1 LSVNGPPS
9 PWWYRNRGPLIGA
22 IYGCGF
28 FLGYLQFGSAPAA
41 PAAVTWG
48 LHWGAWG
55 VYSLF
60 WAGIQVA
67 LLGWLVRFLGTA
79 YLRGDVVFAADV
91 QRDRLI
97 VAGPF
102 SFTRNPLYLGNDLL
116 ALGLGLYAPPVGF
129 AIIALGNIIFGII
142 LAGEEQQQLLKQ
154 YGAEYVAYSKA
165 VPPFLPRLMPAK
177 FPVNATVTPSWRNA
191 FRTES
196 WALALALA
204 PAPIAL
210 AGARGTIASGLIWV
224 AAIGLFVAI
233 SHVSRAKRSPM
244 PRSEDDR

>member
-1 LSVNGPPS
+1 MSVNAAPS

-22 IYGCGF
+22 IYACGF
-28 FLGYLQFGSAPAA
+28 FLGYLQFGAPPDA
-41 PAAVTWG
+41 PAAVAWG

-60 WAGIQVA
+60 WAGIQIA
-67 LLGWLVRFLGTA
+67 LLGWLARYFGSA

-116 ALGLGLYAPPVGF
+116 AIGIGLYAPPFGF
-129 AIIALGNIIFGII
+129 AIIVLGNIIFGII

-154 YGAEYVAYSKA
+154 YGAQYVAYCKA

-177 FPVNATVTPSWRNA
+177 FAPGATVTPSWRNA
-191 FRTES
+191 FRSES

-210 AGARGTIASGLIWV
+210 AGARGTMASAIIWF
-224 AAIGLFVAI
+224 AAIGLFIAI
-233 SHVSRAKRSPM
+233 SHTGRARRSPM
-244 PRSEDDR
+244 PQSEDDR

>member
-1 LSVNGPPS
+1 LSVNAPPS

-28 FLGYLQFGSAPAA
+28 FLGYLQFGDAHAV

-48 LHWGAWG
+48 LRSGAWG

-60 WAGIQVA
+60 WAGVQLA
-67 LLGWLVRFLGTA
+67 LLGWLARYFGTA
-79 YLRGDVVFAADV
+79 YLHGDVVFAADV

-102 SFTRNPLYLGNDLL
+102 RYTRNPLYLGNDLL
-116 ALGLGLYAPPVGF
+116 ALGIGLYAPPLGF
-129 AIIALGNIIFGII
+129 AIIVLGNIIFGIM

-154 YGAEYVAYSKA
+154 YGAEYVAYCKA

-177 FPVNATVTPSWRNA
+177 FAQAAVVTPSWRNA
-191 FRTES
+191 FRSES
-196 WALALALA
+196 WALAMALA

-210 AGARGTIASGLIWV
+210 AGMRGTMASGIIWFG
-224 AAIGLFVAI
+224 ALGLFIAI
-233 SHVSRAKRSPM
+233 SHISRAKRSPT
-244 PRSEDDR
+244 PP

>member
-1 LSVNGPPS
+1 LSVNAPPS

-28 FLGYLQFGSAPAA
+28 FFGYLQFSDGAHAV

-48 LHWGAWG
+48 LRGGAWG

-60 WAGIQVA
+60 WAGVQLG
-67 LLGWLVRFLGTA
+67 LLGWLARFLGTA
-79 YLRGDVVFAADV
+79 YLRGDVVFAANV

-102 SFTRNPLYLGNDLL
+102 CYTRNPLYLGNDLL
-116 ALGLGLYAPPVGF
+116 ALGIGLYAPPLGF
-129 AIIALGNIIFGII
+129 AIIVLGNIIFGIV

-154 YGAEYVAYSKA
+154 YGAEYVAYCKA

-177 FPVNATVTPSWRNA
+177 FAAGAAVKPSWRNA
-191 FRTES
+191 FRSES
-196 WALALALA
+196 WALAMALA

-210 AGARGTIASGLIWV
+210 AGKRGMMASGIVWFGAL
-224 AAIGLFVAI
+224 GLFIAI
-233 SHVSRAKRSPM
+233 SHISRARRSPT
-244 PRSEDDR
+244 PR